1 MISPDLRTSTKP
13 YDAGEWRKVKMG
25 KGEDGSSLSVT
36 ATVFTFSPH
45 FLPTIPGAI
54 KGGIY
59 KHLLHL
65 ALSKTV
71 QLAKLVYTS
80 LLGLAPKPPRV
91 FSSQHLSSH
100 RFLIRDLHTQ
110 TPDTPGYLLFFK
122 YVPYS
127 FSFHC
132 LNEVNPHPPPLL
144 TVRDTTSEKSSPSPL
159 KSFFQFH
166 L

>member
-1 MISPDLRTSTKP
+1 MKP
-13 YDAGEWRKVKMG
+13 YDAGEWWKVEMG
-25 KGEDGSSLSVT
+25 KGQDGSSLSVT

-80 LLGLAPKPPRV
+80 LLGPRSQTTQGVQLTAPV
-91 FSSQHLSSH
+91 
-100 RFLIRDLHTQ
+100 LI
-110 TPDTPGYLLFFK
+110 PI
-122 YVPYS
+122 
-127 FSFHC
+127 
-132 LNEVNPHPPPLL
+132 PHP
-144 TVRDTTSEKSSPSPL
+144 
-159 KSFFQFH
+159 
-166 L
+166 